1 MPCIFHSRLSI
12 SAARYF
18 IACTDIYVLLVVK
31 TSKEILYFL
40 NIYLFYLSIYL
51 YIFRKFRIVPESAR
65 WLVTQ
70 HKYEEADKILQRAA
84 KINGARLPEKWWDQ
98 IDFPEKTAQNRS
110 PQRKYNYLD
119 LVRTPRIRLRTFA
132 CLFLWQ
138 VVSMIYYGVS
148 MKTDFLGGDFYG
160 TFISGGV

>member
-1 MPCIFHSRLSI
+1 MSI
-12 SAARYF
+12 
-18 IACTDIYVLLVVK
+18 IVNCC
-31 TSKEILYFL
+31 
-40 NIYLFYLSIYL
+40 
-51 YIFRKFRIVPESAR
+51 YISNFGKFRIVPESAR

-84 KINGARLPEKWWDQ
+84 KINGVHLPEKWWDQ

-132 CLFLWQ
+132 CLFLWP
-138 VVSMIYYGVS
+138 VRFNFRNLYTIIHCSTSCWIWKIDRTCEPPS
-148 MKTDFLGGDFYG
+148 DLFN
-160 TFISGGV
+160 IS

>member
-1 MPCIFHSRLSI
+1 MQKEKRNAVVRIKAVI
-12 SAARYF
+12 S
-18 IACTDIYVLLVVK
+18 
-31 TSKEILYFL
+31 S
-40 NIYLFYLSIYL
+40 SH
-51 YIFRKFRIVPESAR
+51 KFRIVPESAR

-132 CLFLWQ
+132 CLFLWPVRFNFRILYTLIELLSSFSQ
-138 VVSMIYYGVS
+138 VTEFEKLIRTVICLI
-148 MKTDFLGGDFYG
+148 FHRLCR
-160 TFISGGV
+160 